1 MCLAGLGV
9 WASDVGYC
17 IFIIIETAIDILLDE
32 TIIRCE
38 VVITFNICIIKF
50 LYIFVLTGIFF

>member
-9 WASDVGYC
+9 WASDVEYS

-38 VVITFNICIIKF
+38 GPSTFNTF
-50 LYIFVLTGIFF
+50 HYI

>member
-9 WASDVGYC
+9 WASDVEYC
-17 IFIIIETAIDILLDE
+17 IFIIIETAIDILFDE

-38 VVITFNICIIKF
+38 VVITFNICN
-50 LYIFVLTGIFF
+50 LHHQIFVLTGIF